1 MLLLLLHAEAAGHA
15 DRARAAVG
23 AHTPLGRGDHRV
35 PADLPPHAGHGRR
48 QEERPDP
55 LPEDRRERRGELVAE
70 HRRETGG
77 GGVAAAAG
85 DQPGHRDQ
93 GLRLAGERP
102 GGDRGAGR
110 GGRAGESA
118 ARRGASA
125 TNIIHI
131 LLQFEFHENFSRHP
145 SGLTE
150 TLTPTKLTELEK
162 EKKKFKPGINLLRKQ
177 KRTKSTR
184 FCVEHLSCRAAAA
197 DQKYLT
203 SLFL

>member
-23 AHTPLGRGDHRV
+23 AHAPLGRGDHRV

-48 QEERPDP
+48 QEARPDP
-55 LPEDRRERRGELVAE
+55 LPEDRRERRGQLVAE
-70 HRRETGG
+70 HRREAGG

-85 DQPGHRDQ
+85 DQLGHRDQ

-118 ARRGASA
+118 ARHDISGHSTARHGAARHGAALQPQISFIFSCSLSFMK
-125 TNIIHI
+125 TFPVI
-131 LLQFEFHENFSRHP
+131 LRDSE
-145 SGLTE
+145 
-150 TLTPTKLTELEK
+150 KL
-162 EKKKFKPGINLLRKQ
+162 
-177 KRTKSTR
+177 
-184 FCVEHLSCRAAAA
+184 
-197 DQKYLT
+197 
-203 SLFL
+203 